1 MADYP
6 DRYQYTAEHE
16 WVSVDGDV
24 GTIGITQHAQEEL
37 GDVVFVELPEVGAS
51 FERNAVFGTI
61 ESVKAVSD
69 LYAPISGE
77 VVEINEDL
85 VDRPETVNED
95 PHESAWMVR
104 IKFSDPGQIDALMA
118 ASDYQALIQE

>member
-16 WVSVDGDV
+16 WVSVDGDI
-24 GTIGITQHAQEEL
+24 GTIGITHHAQDEL

-51 FERNAVFGTI
+51 FEQNAPFGTI

-69 LYAPISGE
+69 LYAPVSGE
-77 VVEINEDL
+77 VVEVNEEL
-85 VDRPETVNED
+85 VDRPEVVNED
-95 PHESAWMVR
+95 PHSGAWMVR
-104 IKFSDPGQIDALMA
+104 MKFSDPGQVDALMT

>member
-6 DRYQYTAEHE
+6 DSYQYTAEHE
-16 WVSVDGDV
+16 WVSVDGDI
-24 GTIGITQHAQEEL
+24 GTIGITHHAQDEL

-51 FERNAVFGTI
+51 FEQNAAFGTI

-69 LYAPISGE
+69 LYAPVSGE
-77 VVEINEDL
+77 VVEINEEL
-85 VDRPETVNED
+85 VDRPEAINED
-95 PHESAWMVR
+95 PHSSAWIVKV
-104 IKFSDPGQIDALMA
+104 KFSDPGQVDALMT